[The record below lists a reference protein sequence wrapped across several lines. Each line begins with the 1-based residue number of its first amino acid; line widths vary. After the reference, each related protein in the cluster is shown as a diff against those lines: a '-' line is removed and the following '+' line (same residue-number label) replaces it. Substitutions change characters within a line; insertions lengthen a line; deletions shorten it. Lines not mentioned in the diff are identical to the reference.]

1 VPTADATAARTALS
15 DSQRQ
20 RIADLIQRAA
30 GPTGRTGSLHEA
42 TCVLAQAAAA
52 DRAAALVPVGRGVL
66 RVVASSEL
74 ADLGD
79 LIVSLERYPELA
91 HVLTERSPILIPD
104 ATTAELLTSQAEVVR
119 AAGIRSIAAVPVH
132 LGEVVGILRL
142 TSRSRP
148 LDERSLAVLID
159 AAAVVADTVARSA
172 APDDDE
178 SWKRLALRVA
188 DAVFD
193 VALDGR
199 ILAVHGTGH
208 GRLVSH
214 QEGLLDRSLLDVFPQ
229 LDRGG
234 GETSLL
240 DLLTGES
247 PPWDAPFLIRLED
260 RAPVPV
266 RLTAERRGGLVP
278 GIRVSIRRWEPAFD
292 SPDELLQHLPIPV
305 LGVHRSSAGIAFA
318 NRAAERLIG
327 QGIASL
333 AGRPITEILRGGPDD
348 ATLARRGARPL
359 PVNVVRRQEPLV
371 DMGLDLW
378 VLLDASALT
387 AARERAAMM
396 RSRLERQ
403 RDELEQMYQQM
414 DDFEALRSRFLSAS
428 AHELKTPL
436 TIIQTYLET
445 LRTDLADGF
454 DGDQR
459 EFIDVCYESTLRLR
473 RLVADLLDL
482 AALETG
488 KIQLEIGRVDVLRA
502 VERVVREMTP
512 IAKRAGI
519 ELVVRSDGRPAPAR
533 ADLQRVEQI
542 LRNLVDNALKFTLEG
557 GHVTVVADTAGDSV
571 RLEVHDTGVGI
582 PATQLETVFEEFVQ
596 VESTQQDRQRGS
608 GLGLSVCRRIVRAM
622 GGRISVSSEPGV
634 GSVFSVLLP
643 CWPDELAASD
653 DTANGD

>member
-1 VPTADATAARTALS
+1 MPDTTSEGRPLS
-15 DSQRQ
+15 DDQRR
-20 RIADLIQRAA
+20 RIAELIERAA
-30 GPTGRTGSLHEA
+30 GGEQRTDALHEA
-42 TCVLAQAAAA
+42 TRVLAEAADA

-66 RVVASSEL
+66 RIVASSEL

-79 LIVSLERYPELA
+79 LIVSLERYPELR
-91 HVLTERSPILIPD
+91 HVLAERGSILIAD
-104 ATTAELLTSQAEVVR
+104 VATDDLLGDQTEAAR
-119 AAGIRSIAAVPVH
+119 TAGIRSIAAVPVQ

-148 LDERSLAVLID
+148 LDQRSLSVLDD
-159 AAAVVADTVARSA
+159 AARVVADAVARSS
-172 APDDDE
+172 APDHD

-188 DAVFD
+188 DAVLD

-199 ILAVHGTGH
+199 IVAVHGSGS
-208 GRLVSH
+208 GRLVANE
-214 QEGLLDRSLLDVFPQ
+214 EGLRDRSLLEIFPQ

-266 RLTAERRGGLVP
+266 RLAAERRGGLVP
-278 GIRVSIRRWEPAFD
+278 GIRVSLRRWEPAFD
-292 SPDELLQHLPIPV
+292 SPDELLQHLPVPV
-305 LGVHRSSAGIAFA
+305 LGVHRSSNGVAFA

-333 AGRPITEILRGGPDD
+333 AGRPITEIVRGGADD
-348 ATLARRGARPL
+348 ATLVRRGARPL
-359 PVNVVRRQEPLV
+359 PVNVIRRREPLV
-371 DMGLDLW
+371 DLGLDLW
-378 VLLDASALT
+378 VILDASALS
-387 AARERAAMM
+387 AAQERAAMM

-403 RDELEQMYQQM
+403 RDEIEQMARQM

-436 TIIQTYLET
+436 TIIQTYLEA
-445 LRTDLADGF
+445 LRSDLSEGF
-454 DGDQR
+454 DDDQR
-459 EFIDVCYESTLRLR
+459 AFLDVCYESTLRLR

-488 KIQLEIGRVDVLRA
+488 KIQLDIGRVDVMPA

-512 IAKRAGI
+512 IAERAGV
-519 ELVVRSDGRPAPAR
+519 ELVVARDGRPTPAR
-533 ADLQRVEQI
+533 ADVQRVEQI

-557 GHVTVVADTAGDSV
+557 GRVTVHADAEGDSV

-596 VESTQQDRQRGS
+596 IEPTQQDRQRGS

-634 GSVFSVLLP
+634 GSVFTVILP
-643 CWPDELAASD
+643 GWPDEHAAAGPSD
-653 DTANGD
+653 AAG